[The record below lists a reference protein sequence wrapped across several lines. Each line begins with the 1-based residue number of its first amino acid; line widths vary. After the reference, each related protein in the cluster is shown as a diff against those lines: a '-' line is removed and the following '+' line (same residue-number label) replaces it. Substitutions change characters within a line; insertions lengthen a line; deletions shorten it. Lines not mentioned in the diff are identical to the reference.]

1 MQMQTPVIR
10 VEGVCFIWI
19 FQKVVF
25 SVRQGYLLARLT
37 TTEVFVKPQVESD
50 LKPAPSHVQLIRS
63 FTVSVKAMRKIIL
76 VLVFLLA
83 NVTASAETGGVPDFL
98 IDRYTIDGGGG
109 QSSGGAFTLTGTI
122 GQPDANFSGAQG
134 GVYGFVGGFWGSS
147 IDFLFVDGFEGAN

>member
-1 MQMQTPVIR
+1 
-10 VEGVCFIWI
+10 
-19 FQKVVF
+19 
-25 SVRQGYLLARLT
+25 
-37 TTEVFVKPQVESD
+37 
-50 LKPAPSHVQLIRS
+50 
-63 FTVSVKAMRKIIL
+63 MRKIIL

-83 NVTASAETGGVPDFL
+83 NVTASAETGGVPDFS
-98 IDRYTIDGGGG
+98 IDWYTIDGGGG